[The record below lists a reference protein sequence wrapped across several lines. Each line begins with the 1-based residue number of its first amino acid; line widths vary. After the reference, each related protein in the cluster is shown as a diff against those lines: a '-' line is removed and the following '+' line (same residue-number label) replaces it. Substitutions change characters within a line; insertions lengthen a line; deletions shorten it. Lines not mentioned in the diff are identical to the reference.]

1 MILLERKKEMKVVI
15 RFFYDTTSKQK
26 EVTRIINFAD
36 IKRQNF
42 YREVNKAIR
51 GK

>member
-1 MILLERKKEMKVVI
+1 MKVVI
-15 RFFYDTTSKQK
+15 RFLYDTTSKQK
-26 EVTRIINFAD
+26 EITKIINFTD

-42 YREVNKAIR
+42 YREINKALR

>member
-1 MILLERKKEMKVVI
+1 MEIVI
-15 RFFYDTTSKQK
+15 RFLYDTTSKQK
-26 EVTRIINFAD
+26 EITRIINFTE

-42 YREVNKAIR
+42 YKEVNKIFR